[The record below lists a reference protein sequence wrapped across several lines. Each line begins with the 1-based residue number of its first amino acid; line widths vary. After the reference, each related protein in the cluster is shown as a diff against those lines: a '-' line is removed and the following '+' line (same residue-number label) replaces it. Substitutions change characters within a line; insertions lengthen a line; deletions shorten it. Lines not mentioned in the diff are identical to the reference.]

1 MLSSSN
7 LVSLLCLL
15 LMVGLR
21 FTTVYPY
28 RTTYCIHWYESFI
41 SLSIP
46 YLTPINQFFQMSG
59 IYLIIAVSID
69 RLILVIRSKDMKI
82 TSRMRKKRRLITW
95 IVIFL
100 IFLFCF
106 LFTLPNWYLY
116 TSKLVE
122 LNVTLNELSSSF
134 SYSYSKNQTSTLFK
148 LSYYKNEFTQ
158 FGKKSLV
165 MNLLNVYLYIP
176 FVFAI
181 PILVLTLVNLLI
193 ICELVQ
199 IGARKRQLGSAANI
213 DRNITIMLV
222 MIVIL
227 FLVCQVPLA
236 FSHIFIAY
244 KPEMMFD
251 KTFFLYHSFTNFL
264 TCIYLS
270 ANFILFCFFGQEF
283 RDTMK
288 FMFFIRSDLPYYSNN
303 NLKRRFTF
311 QSFYQS
317 INKRNLSSEELTL
330 QRRLSRNR
338 AISLK
343 LEMIKNEE
351 IIKEPDLEVNLA
363 ELKLKSIRL
372 KELRKYDSNIHISE
386 KY

>member
-41 SLSIP
+41 SLAIP

-134 SYSYSKNQTSTLFK
+134 SYSYSNNQTSTLFK

-158 FGKKSLV
+158 FGKRSLV

-251 KTFFLYHSFTNFL
+251 KLFFYYHSFTNFL
-264 TCIYLS
+264 ACIYLS

-283 RDTMK
+283 RETIK
-288 FMFFIRSDLPYYSNN
+288 FMFFFRSDLPHSKNN
-303 NLKRRFTF
+303 FKRRFTF

-317 INKRNLSSEELTL
+317 INKRNISSEELTL
-330 QRRLSRNR
+330 QRRLSRKR

-343 LEMIKNEE
+343 IEMINKEE
-351 IIKEPDLEVNLA
+351 IIKEPDREVNLA
-363 ELKLKSIRL
+363 ELKLKSIGL
-372 KELRKYDSNIHISE
+372 KEISKSDSNIHSSE
-386 KY
+386 K